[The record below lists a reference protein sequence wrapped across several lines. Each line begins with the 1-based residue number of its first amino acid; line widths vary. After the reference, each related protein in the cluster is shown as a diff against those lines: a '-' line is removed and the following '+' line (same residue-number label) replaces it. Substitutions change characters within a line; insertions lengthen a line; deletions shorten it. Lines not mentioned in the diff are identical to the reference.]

1 METLYGSDLDYCEQS
16 SFKESFA
23 HTVSDVECSHFERMK
38 TKRKVYRK
46 RKGDKRKGPKKHLR
60 QNITICTKANLSPML
75 TSNSIS
81 GLIEQSQDSSDKDV
95 EVDVVINQEKQFSVK
110 QERKSVPVFD
120 ALKSPEESSDSSQNR
135 TGEVKYIFIENVS
148 TCRNSR
154 IIGLLISI
162 KINCRTL
169 FSRHQIRSSS
179 APTPANL

>member
-1 METLYGSDLDYCEQS
+1 
-16 SFKESFA
+16 
-23 HTVSDVECSHFERMK
+23 
-38 TKRKVYRK
+38 
-46 RKGDKRKGPKKHLR
+46 
-60 QNITICTKANLSPML
+60 ML

-148 TCRNSR
+148 TCKNSR
-154 IIGLLISI
+154 IIGLLI
-162 KINCRTL
+162 
-169 FSRHQIRSSS
+169 
-179 APTPANL
+179 

>member
-1 METLYGSDLDYCEQS
+1 MSVETLYGSDLDYYEQS

-23 HTVSDVECSHFERMK
+23 HMVSDVECSHFERMK

-46 RKGDKRKGPKKHLR
+46 RKGNKRKGPKKHLR

-120 ALKSPEESSDSSQNR
+120 ALKSPEESTDSSQNR
-135 TGEVKYIFIENVS
+135 TGEVKYIFIENLS
-148 TCRNSR
+148 TCRKYR
-154 IIGLLISI
+154 IIGL
-162 KINCRTL
+162 
-169 FSRHQIRSSS
+169 
-179 APTPANL
+179 